1 MPRSAE
7 AGTRILA
14 SFPGFTVLRQSA
26 SRSHQCSRRF
36 SAPIPRHATK
46 NATDYIKAMDYV
58 KRKGNQSSDPIHID
72 VPIAG
77 EYRPMYLSTTT
88 LPLRNRSIQRGS

>member
-1 MPRSAE
+1 MPRTAE

-14 SFPGFTVLRQSA
+14 SFPGFTILCQSA

-36 SAPIPRHATK
+36 NAPIPKHATK

-77 EYRPMYLSTTT
+77 EYPAMLLSTTMLT
-88 LPLRNRSIQRGS
+88 P